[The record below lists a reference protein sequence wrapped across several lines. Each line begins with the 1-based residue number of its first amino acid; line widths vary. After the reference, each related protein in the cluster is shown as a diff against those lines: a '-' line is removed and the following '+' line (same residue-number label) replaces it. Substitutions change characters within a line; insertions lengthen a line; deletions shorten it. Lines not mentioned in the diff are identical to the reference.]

1 MGETVTKAEF
11 ARRKG
16 WHRSYVTRLAA
27 ENRLVLEGTGPKARV
42 KVAESEAALAQTMG
56 NRDDVAARHAE
67 NRGADAPSH
76 QPASQIAPA
85 APKTGPAGQGAGLA
99 RSENAGEGG
108 EPDPESFGPLAA
120 ARHAKIL
127 AESRRAV
134 ALAEREEIERD
145 KLAGELLERSE
156 VELAFKTVGAQ
167 IRSLME
173 TYPDQVAPLV
183 APVATLEDCHAL
195 LSEQC
200 RNVLSNFSA
209 AMQRQAEALQKGV
222 A

>member
-1 MGETVTKAEF
+1 MHVHSEGMDAPTVVPALINDYLT
-11 ARRKG
+11 G
-16 WHRSYVTRLAA
+16 Y
-27 ENRLVLEGTGPKARV
+27 LV
-42 KVAESEAALAQTMG
+42 ALAV
-56 NRDDVAARHAE
+56 VA
-67 NRGADAPSH
+67 
-76 QPASQIAPA
+76 
-85 APKTGPAGQGAGLA
+85 
-99 RSENAGEGG
+99 
-108 EPDPESFGPLAA
+108 
-120 ARHAKIL
+120 
-127 AESRRAV
+127 

-156 VELAFKTVGAQ
+156 VELAFKAVGAQ

-209 AMQRQAEALQKGV
+209 AMQRQSEALQKGG
-222 A
+222 AP